1 MEKKNQTQ
9 PERPDPEESHG
20 YQNIMKMIILIA
32 VLVGAW
38 ILLDWLISGK

>member
-1 MEKKNQTQ
+1 MEKNKQT
-9 PERPDPEESHG
+9 PSEPRDPEESHG

>member
-1 MEKKNQTQ
+1 MEKKNHTQ
-9 PERPDPEESHG
+9 PEPPNSEASHG
-20 YQNIMKMIILIA
+20 YQNILKMIIFIA

>member
-1 MEKKNQTQ
+1 MEKKTPTQ
-9 PERPDPEESHG
+9 PEPQDPEASHG
-20 YQNIMKMIILIA
+20 YQNILKMVILIA

>member
-9 PERPDPEESHG
+9 PEPADPEANHG
-20 YQNIMKMIILIA
+20 YQNVLKMVILIA

>member
-1 MEKKNQTQ
+1 MEKKNQIQ
-9 PERPDPEESHG
+9 PEPPDSETSHG
-20 YQNIMKMIILIA
+20 YQNILKMVILIA